1 MKGSKEHAADAA
13 AVDLTIAEDVV
24 EAAEV
29 MAVALAAEV
38 TEHLET
44 KARAV
49 EQIQATTLL
58 PNGTNYLLRNV
69 TRFARSMT
77 RKENRVE
84 PNDRLAIY
92 LLSSLQ

>member
-1 MKGSKEHAADAA
+1 MPVFEAT
-13 AVDLTIAEDVV
+13 VDLTIAEDVV

-29 MAVALAAEV
+29 VAVALVAEV
-38 TEHLET
+38 ADHLET

-49 EQIQATTLL
+49 VRIQATTPL

-69 TRFARSMT
+69 TRFARSVT
-77 RKENRVE
+77 RKESRAE

-92 LLSSLQ
+92 RSSNLQR